1 MHQAVL
7 EARDIRKAYRGHP
20 VLRGA
25 NLAVGPGAP
34 PAAPSHS
41 RDGPAAAAPAL
52 EAAPDRDTWHAAG
65 LAPGLWTE
73 TPPPVLFSECR
84 TGPRSRAG
92 PASAACRL
100 ALPAQKSSPGL
111 VMISSSVVRSAP
123 PVRRHS
129 RTVSSRP
136 G

>member
-7 EARDIRKAYRGHP
+7 EARDIRKAYRRHP

-84 TGPRSRAG
+84 TGPG
-92 PASAACRL
+92 GEPARGQHPECR
-100 ALPAQKSSPGL
+100 GGE
-111 VMISSSVVRSAP
+111 
-123 PVRRHS
+123 
-129 RTVSSRP
+129 RP
-136 G
+136 GGQGGIGRTSPAPYLTAARNRHV